1 MLKKNGE
8 FQFVYRRGKS
18 QHSRSLVLFYLPQQ
32 GVHKYGFTAS
42 KKVGNAVVRSRSKRR
57 MRAIFA
63 EQCPHL
69 KDGSYVLVAKEALAS
84 TTYEQ
89 LQFDLTKIL
98 QRAGCITDDQKS
110 TT

>member
-1 MLKKNGE
+1 
-8 FQFVYRRGKS
+8 
-18 QHSRSLVLFYLPQQ
+18 
-32 GVHKYGFTAS
+32 
-42 KKVGNAVVRSRSKRR
+42 VRSRSKRR

-69 KDGSYVLVAKEALAS
+69 NDGSYILVAKEALAS

-89 LQFDLTKIL
+89 LQIDFLKL
-98 QRAGCITDDQKS
+98 LKRAGCITNDQKS

>member
-1 MLKKNGE
+1 
-8 FQFVYRRGKS
+8 
-18 QHSRSLVLFYLPQQ
+18 
-32 GVHKYGFTAS
+32 
-42 KKVGNAVVRSRSKRR
+42 

-69 KDGSYVLVAKEALAS
+69 DDGSYILVAKEALAS

-89 LQFDLTKIL
+89 LQIDFLKL
-98 QRAGCITDDQKS
+98 LKRAGCITHDQKS

>member
-1 MLKKNGE
+1 
-8 FQFVYRRGKS
+8 
-18 QHSRSLVLFYLPQQ
+18 
-32 GVHKYGFTAS
+32 
-42 KKVGNAVVRSRSKRR
+42 